1 MPPLPSKAPASDLVD
16 VDVQFEDLVERAIEY
31 VLGQNLRRR
40 RCCVRSCACA
50 ISRLLSRGVCVC
62 VCGGV
67 LARSYVKTAGCKDS
81 SGDDITKEHLRTVY
95 RLFRDVLDIPN
106 DPEELAVLQRRFADH
121 GTVEMLY
128 VGHHVG
134 CGRGFGGTTHPM
146 NPSRLSR
153 SYTQMCE
160 APRDQGVYLDLLETA
175 IKCLQ
180 GGNLH
185 VQTQFLDLLRVSHKA
200 LTVMMRQL
208 RAASASLR
216 EAATQASAGASGS
229 IALLLGV
236 QVSLDAATQRT
247 DAAGDSIA
255 KAVAGGGSYAATAA
269 RRAGDAI
276 PMTTVTK
283 VILRFLQV
291 LCEGHNLEMQNFL
304 RTQGGK
310 AGATNLVAEAVSV
323 LRDIQP
329 HLVAPSSAQVDAV
342 ELAIQV
348 RSRPCVAMPRGG
360 RRPVLTPVRLL
371 CVFCRRWI
379 R

>member
-1 MPPLPSKAPASDLVD
+1 
-16 VDVQFEDLVERAIEY
+16 
-31 VLGQNLRRR
+31 
-40 RCCVRSCACA
+40 
-50 ISRLLSRGVCVC
+50 
-62 VCGGV
+62 
-67 LARSYVKTAGCKDS
+67 
-81 SGDDITKEHLRTVY
+81 
-95 RLFRDVLDIPN
+95 
-106 DPEELAVLQRRFADH
+106 
-121 GTVEMLY
+121 
-128 VGHHVG
+128 
-134 CGRGFGGTTHPM
+134 
-146 NPSRLSR
+146 
-153 SYTQMCE
+153 MCE

-236 QVSLDAATQRT
+236 QVSLDVASQRT

-348 RSRPCVAMPRGG
+348 RSRPCVATPRGEDRVHACAFAVRVLQALDTVTELVQGPCPDNQMELVTHKFVEVVGSIVESGAGKGTLAGKELQQKCMLAMTSLFEG
-360 RRPVLTPVRLL
+360 RRDRDIHHRVASLLNTQVRGHVWRM
-371 CVFCRRWI
+371 CSPWGRFT
-379 R
+379 